1 MADIILHH
9 FDASPFAE
17 KVRVALG
24 IKGLAWH
31 SVEIPMVMPKPDLV
45 ALTGGYRKT
54 PVMQIGADV
63 YCDTA
68 RIAVELQRRFGGAAL
83 FDESSEAQ
91 CQVIAAWSDAARQ
104 LAEYRLEAWQLLEG
118 LQAALAVDGEA
129 LLTAD
134 ERDALQRQMSELR
147 QAMES
152 DDGATLH
159 RASEALGQ
167 ASESFA
173 ARRMDKSIREALA
186 GVALEELD
194 DEVGE

>member
-1 MADIILHH
+1 MWLDLA
-9 FDASPFAE
+9 
-17 KVRVALG
+17 RVAHARQEYDEE
-24 IKGLAWH
+24 IK
-31 SVEIPMVMPKPDLV
+31 
-45 ALTGGYRKT
+45 ALKT
-54 PVMQIGADV
+54 AM
-63 YCDTA
+63 
-68 RIAVELQRRFGGAAL
+68 RINP
-83 FDESSEAQ
+83 
-91 CQVIAAWSDAARQ
+91 AWSDAARQ